1 MYERKKNEIKLEA
14 LLIKCC
20 MCQTR
25 LAKSWLWREK
35 ERMEKRQRIHSI
47 CLHRYL
53 CMFGPFFFMCFH
65 SPELSILCILLPNSF
80 PHDLITCPIF
90 QPFMFSFIYTDF
102 PFFTVKKNKRI
113 LFLLIRQK
121 ISRHNL
127 TFESKWKKERERSK
141 HSVSIDC

>member
-102 PFFTVKKNKRI
+102 PFFHCKKQANSFFAYSAKNLPPQFNIWIQVEKR
-113 LFLLIRQK
+113 
-121 ISRHNL
+121 
-127 TFESKWKKERERSK
+127 EREK
-141 HSVSIDC
+141 